1 MWIDHIAKLFYFDF
15 YIAEYLFKYWSRWFK
30 KCHSYSTASNYW
42 LSSFLGCTYNIKVL
56 LSLEKFSARRDNMNS
71 LLKVNVIFL
80 SPRKV
85 ILTKVKPRSRP
96 RNRLMVQSSLTHH
109 QVRSIIWL
117 SKSQRSLSV
126 VSIHKGNKCFSSLVS
141 CDLFM
146 FMPSLIL
153 AIAYYTARPLQN
165 SNCHNSEIISWI
177 GSKLVGASFEKGFG

>member
-1 MWIDHIAKLFYFDF
+1 M
-15 YIAEYLFKYWSRWFK
+15 
-30 KCHSYSTASNYW
+30 
-42 LSSFLGCTYNIKVL
+42 
-56 LSLEKFSARRDNMNS
+56 
-71 LLKVNVIFL
+71 
-80 SPRKV
+80 

-96 RNRLMVQSSLTHH
+96 RNRLMVQSSLPHH

-177 GSKLVGASFEKGFG
+177 GSKWVSASFEKGFGQGLDRQGAVKSRSDLPGDLKSSKVDYQVDSVTKLLAVTLTLKVDFYQRLYIDKRPWKTSSFLMIFR